1 LPRLITFA
9 LLSHCMSPA
18 ITKQLDPTERRAFRL
33 HLSYSLIEG
42 IILGVLAL
50 NEFVFIRSIK
60 GSDYQ
65 LSVLFQLTTVLLIFA
80 VFFHE
85 LLKRYGNK
93 KKLLLIVAVITR
105 LPLALPFF
113 FPTNPEA
120 YLNNP
125 VYHYYFLGIFLIYY
139 FANPIIF
146 PSINQ
151 LLKNSYRHEHFGRLY
166 TLATTWN
173 KIVMMA
179 VTFLYGMLLDY
190 DYYAF
195 RYVFP
200 VTAILGIISVYLL
213 SKIPYTEKPNHV
225 RNSKLL
231 NSVVESVKRMLK
243 ILKENKPYKHFE
255 IGFMLYGFAFMSTVS
270 VITIFFSRQLDL
282 NYTSV
287 AFYKN
292 GYNLL
297 AIFLLPMFGRLIGR
311 IDPRRF
317 AAITFFSMMVF
328 LLFLVLTEQ
337 FPFFT
342 SIGNIKLYYMLIF
355 YMIGQGFF
363 AATMGILWSIGSAY
377 FCKKEDAD
385 LYQAIH
391 LTLTGERALLAP
403 LLGVLFYKLVGFS
416 GTFLI
421 AAASLAL
428 AIFVMFWSLK
438 KEE

>member
-1 LPRLITFA
+1 
-9 LLSHCMSPA
+9 MSQA
-18 ITKQLDPTERRAFRL
+18 FTAQLNLNERRAFRL

-50 NEFVFIRSIK
+50 NEFVFICSIK

-65 LSVLFQLTTVLLIFA
+65 LGVLFQLTTVLLIFA
-80 VFFHE
+80 VLFHE

-93 KKLLLIVAVITR
+93 KKLLRIVAIVTR
-105 LPLALPFF
+105 LPLVLPFF

-120 YLNNP
+120 YINNP
-125 VYHYYFLGIFLIYY
+125 AYHYYFLGIFLIYY

-151 LLKNSYRHEHFGRLY
+151 LLKNSYQHKHFGRLY

-200 VTAILGIISVYLL
+200 IAAILGIVSVYLL
-213 SKIPYTEKPNHV
+213 TQIPYVEQPHYD
-225 RNSKLL
+225 RNSKLFQ
-231 NSVVESVKRMLK
+231 SIKESITGMLK
-243 ILKENKPYKHFE
+243 ILKDNKPYKHFE
-255 IGFMLYGFAFMSTVS
+255 VGFMLYGFAFMSTVS
-270 VITIFFSRQLDL
+270 VITIFFSRQLEL

-292 GYNLL
+292 GYNIL
-297 AIFLLPMFGRLIGR
+297 AIFLLPIFGRLIGR

-317 AAITFFSMMVF
+317 AAITFFSMLIF

-342 SIGNIKLYYMLIF
+342 YIGNIKLYYMLIF

-385 LYQAIH
+385 LYQAVH
-391 LTLTGERALLAP
+391 LTLTGERALFAP
-403 LLGVLFYKLVGFS
+403 LLGVLFYNLIGFS
-416 GTFLI
+416 GTFII
-421 AAASLAL
+421 AALAIAA
-428 AIFVMFWSLK
+428 AIFVMFWSLN
-438 KEE
+438 KE